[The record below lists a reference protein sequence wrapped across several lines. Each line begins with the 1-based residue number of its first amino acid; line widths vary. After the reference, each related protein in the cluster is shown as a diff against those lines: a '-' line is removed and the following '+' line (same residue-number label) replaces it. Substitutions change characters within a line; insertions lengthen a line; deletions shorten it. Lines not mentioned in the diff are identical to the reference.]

1 MRMQDSFNLHCLEN
15 LKYSSFAGIEPAIL
29 CFLIKKILFS
39 PVLFW
44 NLLKQ
49 GCLNVC
55 QKCFSSHHTV
65 N

>member
-39 PVLFW
+39 PVLF
-44 NLLKQ
+44 
-49 GCLNVC
+49 
-55 QKCFSSHHTV
+55 
-65 N
+65 